1 MRFLALFPI
10 SCLLSELSSSCLL
23 DSVLFKKEIK
33 QHVVWLLFIIFFFFL
48 EKAAQ
53 MATFQGNLMFLLPT
67 N

>member
-1 MRFLALFPI
+1 
-10 SCLLSELSSSCLL
+10 
-23 DSVLFKKEIK
+23 VLFKKEIK
-33 QHVVWLLFIIFFFFL
+33 QHVVWLLFIIFFFFP